1 MSCCY
6 EMIAII
12 KNNKDEERNHPEMRE
27 KRKNQ
32 MPLRT
37 PTVEHPRAEE
47 LQCISEILDQS
58 PIISEMVWQD
68 LTAHVQRQ
76 DSGAHG
82 MSAEQVLRAAII
94 KQMEG
99 FSYEELAFHLLDSS
113 CYRNFCRF
121 GFTHEGFGKS
131 ALCAAIKAIS
141 TQTWEAIN
149 RILIAYAEDKEIE
162 KGREVR
168 IDSTVVS
175 ANIHAPSDATLL
187 WDGVRVIT
195 RILTQL
201 KDRSEGVS
209 IVFSDHTKIAK
220 RRMLAIQYA
229 KNQQVR
235 RKKYQQLLKVS
246 EKVTTYAKSAVH
258 RVEASACLPLIPIV
272 TNLKDVLALTQRV
285 IDQATRRVIQGESVP
300 AEEKVVSL
308 FESHT
313 DVIKKDRRDTLYGHK
328 ICLGVGHSNLVTDC
342 LIVKGNPADSTLMDT
357 MLERHDQIYGRYP
370 LKVALD
376 GGFASKHNLDFAK
389 SKEIKEVCFAKK
401 RGLSIKQMCRSE
413 YVYKRLRRFRAG
425 IESAISW
432 LKRCFGL
439 DRCTWKSL
447 SSFYSYVWA
456 SVVSANLL
464 TLARG
469 RIERT

>member
-1 MSCCY
+1 
-6 EMIAII
+6 
-12 KNNKDEERNHPEMRE
+12 MRE

-32 MPLRT
+32 MPLRI
-37 PTVEHPRAEE
+37 PTIEHPRAEE
-47 LQCISEILDQS
+47 LLRIGEILDEN

-68 LTAHVQRQ
+68 LTSHVRDQ

-149 RILIAYAEDKEIE
+149 RILVTYAEDAEIE

-168 IDSTVVS
+168 MDSTVVS
-175 ANIHAPSDATLL
+175 ANIHEPSDSTLL

-201 KDRSEGVS
+201 KEGVP
-209 IVFSDHTKIAK
+209 IVFSDHTKVAK

-229 KNQQVR
+229 KNDQVR
-235 RKKYQQLLKVS
+235 RKIYQDLLKVS
-246 EKVTTYAKSAVH
+246 EKVSTYAKNAV
-258 RVEASACLPLIPIV
+258 RMVEASACLHLIPIV
-272 TNLKDVLALTQRV
+272 TDLKDVLALTQRV
-285 IDQATRRVIQGESVP
+285 IDQTTRRVIQGESVP
-300 AEEKVVSL
+300 ADEKVVSL

-313 DVIKKDRRDTLYGHK
+313 DIIKKDRRDTLYGHK

-342 LIVKGNPADSTLMDT
+342 LIVKGNPADSTLMDI

-376 GGFASKHNLDFAK
+376 GGFASKRNLDFAK
-389 SKEIKEVCFAKK
+389 SKKIKDVCFAKK
-401 RGLSIKQMCRSE
+401 RGLSIGQMCRSE

-456 SVVSANLL
+456 SIVSANLL
-464 TLARG
+464 TLARSK
-469 RIERT
+469 I

>member
-1 MSCCY
+1 
-6 EMIAII
+6 MIAVI
-12 KNNKDEERNHPEMRE
+12 KDNKDEERSHPEMRE

-32 MPLRT
+32 MPLLI
-37 PTVEHPRAEE
+37 PAIEHPRAEE
-47 LQCISEILDQS
+47 LLRIGRILDEN

-68 LTAHVQRQ
+68 LTSHVHDQ

-149 RILIAYAEDKEIE
+149 RILVTYAEDAEIE

-168 IDSTVVS
+168 MDSTVVS
-175 ANIHAPSDATLL
+175 ANIHEPSDSTLL

-201 KDRSEGVS
+201 KEGVP
-209 IVFSDHTKIAK
+209 IVFSDHTKVAK

-229 KNQQVR
+229 KNDQVR
-235 RKKYQQLLKVS
+235 RKIYQDLLKVS
-246 EKVTTYAKSAVH
+246 EKVSTYAKNAV
-258 RVEASACLPLIPIV
+258 RMVEASACLHLIPIV
-272 TNLKDVLALTQRV
+272 TDLKDVLALTQRV
-285 IDQATRRVIQGESVP
+285 IDQTTRRVIQGESVP
-300 AEEKVVSL
+300 ADEKVVSL

-313 DVIKKDRRDTLYGHK
+313 DIIKKDRRDTLYGHK

-376 GGFASKHNLDFAK
+376 GGFASKRNLDFAK
-389 SKEIKEVCFAKK
+389 SKKIKDVCFAKK
-401 RGLSIKQMCRSE
+401 RGLSIGQMCRSE

-456 SVVSANLL
+456 SIVSANLL
-464 TLARG
+464 TLARSK
-469 RIERT
+469 I

>member
-1 MSCCY
+1 
-6 EMIAII
+6 
-12 KNNKDEERNHPEMRE
+12 MRE

-32 MPLRT
+32 MPLLI
-37 PTVEHPRAEE
+37 PAIEHPRAEE
-47 LQCISEILDQS
+47 LLRIGEILDEN

-68 LTAHVQRQ
+68 LTSHVHDQ

-141 TQTWEAIN
+141 TRTWEAIN
-149 RILIAYAEDKEIE
+149 RILVTYAEDAEIE

-168 IDSTVVS
+168 MDSTVVS
-175 ANIHAPSDATLL
+175 ANIHEPSDSTLL

-201 KDRSEGVS
+201 KEGVP
-209 IVFSDHTKIAK
+209 IVFSDHTKVAK

-229 KNQQVR
+229 KNDQAR
-235 RKKYQQLLKVS
+235 RKIYQDLLKVS
-246 EKVTTYAKSAVH
+246 EKVSTYAKNAV
-258 RVEASACLPLIPIV
+258 RMVEASACLHLIPIV
-272 TNLKDVLALTQRV
+272 TDLKDVLALTQRV
-285 IDQATRRVIQGESVP
+285 IDQTTRRVIQGESVP
-300 AEEKVVSL
+300 ADEKVVSL

-313 DVIKKDRRDTLYGHK
+313 DIIKKDRRDTLYGHK

-376 GGFASKHNLDFAK
+376 GGFASKSNLDFAK
-389 SKEIKEVCFAKK
+389 SKEIKDVCFAKK
-401 RGLSIKQMCRSE
+401 RGLSIRQMCRSE

-425 IESAISW
+425 VESAISW

-456 SVVSANLL
+456 SIVSANLL
-464 TLARG
+464 TLARNK
-469 RIERT
+469 I

>member
-1 MSCCY
+1 
-6 EMIAII
+6 
-12 KNNKDEERNHPEMRE
+12 MRE

-32 MPLRT
+32 MPLRI
-37 PTVEHPRAEE
+37 PTIEHPRAEE
-47 LQCISEILDQS
+47 LLRIGEILDEN

-68 LTAHVQRQ
+68 LTSHVRDQ

-141 TQTWEAIN
+141 TQTWESIN
-149 RILIAYAEDKEIE
+149 RILVTHAGDAEIE

-168 IDSTVVS
+168 MDSTVVS
-175 ANIHAPSDATLL
+175 ANIHEPSDSTLL

-201 KDRSEGVS
+201 KEGVP
-209 IVFSDHTKIAK
+209 IVFSDHTKVAK
-220 RRMLAIQYA
+220 RRMLAIQHA
-229 KNQQVR
+229 KNDQVR
-235 RKKYQQLLKVS
+235 RKIYQDLLKVS
-246 EKVTTYAKSAVH
+246 EKVSTYAKNAV
-258 RVEASACLPLIPIV
+258 RMVEASACLHLIPIV
-272 TNLKDVLALTQRV
+272 TDLKDVLALTQRV
-285 IDQATRRVIQGESVP
+285 IDQTTRRVIQGESVP
-300 AEEKVVSL
+300 ADEKVVSL

-313 DVIKKDRRDTLYGHK
+313 DIIKKDRRDTLYGHK

-342 LIVKGNPADSTLMDT
+342 LIVKGNPADSTLMDI

-376 GGFASKHNLDFAK
+376 GGFASKRNLDFAK
-389 SKEIKEVCFAKK
+389 SKKIKDVCFAKK
-401 RGLSIKQMCRSE
+401 RGLSIGQMCRSE

-456 SVVSANLL
+456 SIVSANLL
-464 TLARG
+464 TLARSK
-469 RIERT
+469 I

>member
-1 MSCCY
+1 
-6 EMIAII
+6 
-12 KNNKDEERNHPEMRE
+12 MRE

-32 MPLRT
+32 MPLLI
-37 PTVEHPRAEE
+37 PTIEHPRAEE
-47 LQCISEILDQS
+47 LLRIGEILDEN

-68 LTAHVQRQ
+68 LTSHVHDQ

-149 RILIAYAEDKEIE
+149 RILVTYAEDAEIE

-168 IDSTVVS
+168 MDSTVVS
-175 ANIHAPSDATLL
+175 ANIHEPSDSTLL

-201 KDRSEGVS
+201 KEGVP
-209 IVFSDHTKIAK
+209 IVFSDHTKVAK

-229 KNQQVR
+229 KNDQAR
-235 RKKYQQLLKVS
+235 RKIYQDLLKVS
-246 EKVTTYAKSAVH
+246 EKVSTYAKNAV
-258 RVEASACLPLIPIV
+258 RMVEASACLHLIPIV
-272 TNLKDVLALTQRV
+272 TDLKDVLALTQRV
-285 IDQATRRVIQGESVP
+285 IDQTTRRVIQGESVP
-300 AEEKVVSL
+300 ADEKVVSL

-313 DVIKKDRRDTLYGHK
+313 DIIKKDRRDTLYGHK

-376 GGFASKHNLDFAK
+376 GGFASKRNLDFAK
-389 SKEIKEVCFAKK
+389 SKKIKDVCFAKK
-401 RGLSIKQMCRSE
+401 RGLSIGQMCRSE

-456 SVVSANLL
+456 SIVSANLL
-464 TLARG
+464 TLARSK
-469 RIERT
+469 I

>member
-1 MSCCY
+1 MFCCY
-6 EMIAII
+6 EMIAVI
-12 KNNKDEERNHPEMRE
+12 KDNKDEERSHPEMRE

-32 MPLRT
+32 MPLLI
-37 PTVEHPRAEE
+37 PAIEHPRAEE
-47 LQCISEILDQS
+47 LLRIGRILDEN

-68 LTAHVQRQ
+68 LTSHVHDQ

-141 TQTWEAIN
+141 TRTWEAIN
-149 RILIAYAEDKEIE
+149 RILVTYAEDAEIE

-168 IDSTVVS
+168 MDSTVVS
-175 ANIHAPSDATLL
+175 ANIHEPSDSTLL

-201 KDRSEGVS
+201 KEGVP
-209 IVFSDHTKIAK
+209 IVFSDHTKVTK

-229 KNQQVR
+229 KNDQAR
-235 RKKYQQLLKVS
+235 RKIYQDLLKVS
-246 EKVTTYAKSAVH
+246 EKVSTYAKNAV
-258 RVEASACLPLIPIV
+258 RMVEASACLHLIPIV
-272 TNLKDVLALTQRV
+272 TDLKDVLALTQRV
-285 IDQATRRVIQGESVP
+285 IDQTTRRVIQGESVP
-300 AEEKVVSL
+300 ADEKVVSL

-313 DVIKKDRRDTLYGHK
+313 DIIKKDRRDTLYGHK

-376 GGFASKHNLDFAK
+376 GGFASKSNLDFAK
-389 SKEIKEVCFAKK
+389 SKEIKDVCFAKK
-401 RGLSIKQMCRSE
+401 RGLSIRQMCRSE

-425 IESAISW
+425 VESAISW

-456 SVVSANLL
+456 SIVSANLL
-464 TLARG
+464 TLARNK
-469 RIERT
+469 I

>member
-1 MSCCY
+1 MFCCY
-6 EMIAII
+6 EMIAVI
-12 KNNKDEERNHPEMRE
+12 KDNKDEERSHPEMRE

-32 MPLRT
+32 MPLLI
-37 PTVEHPRAEE
+37 PAIEHPRAEE
-47 LQCISEILDQS
+47 LLRIGRILDEN

-68 LTAHVQRQ
+68 LTSHVHDQ

-141 TQTWEAIN
+141 TRTWEAIN
-149 RILIAYAEDKEIE
+149 RILVTYAEDAEIE

-168 IDSTVVS
+168 MDSTVVS
-175 ANIHAPSDATLL
+175 ANIHEPSDSTLL

-201 KDRSEGVS
+201 KEGVP
-209 IVFSDHTKIAK
+209 IVFSDHTKVTK

-229 KNQQVR
+229 KNDQVR
-235 RKKYQQLLKVS
+235 RKIYQDLLKVS
-246 EKVTTYAKSAVH
+246 EKVSTYAKNAV
-258 RVEASACLPLIPIV
+258 RMVEASACLHLIPIV
-272 TNLKDVLALTQRV
+272 TDLKDVLALTQRV
-285 IDQATRRVIQGESVP
+285 IDQTTRRVIQGESVP
-300 AEEKVVSL
+300 ADEKVVSL

-313 DVIKKDRRDTLYGHK
+313 DIIKKDRRDTLYGHK
-328 ICLGVGHSNLVTDC
+328 ICLGVGHSNLVADC

-357 MLERHDQIYGRYP
+357 MLERHDQIYGRDP

-376 GGFASKHNLDFAK
+376 GGFASKSNLDFAK
-389 SKEIKEVCFAKK
+389 SKEIKDVCFAKK
-401 RGLSIKQMCRSE
+401 RGLSIRQMCRSE

-425 IESAISW
+425 VESAISW

-456 SVVSANLL
+456 SIVSANLL
-464 TLARG
+464 TLARNK
-469 RIERT
+469 I

>member
-1 MSCCY
+1 
-6 EMIAII
+6 MIAVI
-12 KNNKDEERNHPEMRE
+12 KDNKDEERSHPEMRE

-32 MPLRT
+32 MPLLI
-37 PTVEHPRAEE
+37 PAIEHPRAEE
-47 LQCISEILDQS
+47 LLRIGRILDEN

-68 LTAHVQRQ
+68 LTSHVHDQ
-76 DSGAHG
+76 DGGAHG

-131 ALCAAIKAIS
+131 ALCATIKAIS

-149 RILIAYAEDKEIE
+149 RILVTYAEDAEIE

-168 IDSTVVS
+168 MDSTVVS
-175 ANIHAPSDATLL
+175 ANIHEPSDSTLL

-201 KDRSEGVS
+201 KEGVP
-209 IVFSDHTKIAK
+209 IVFSDHTKVAK
-220 RRMLAIQYA
+220 RRMLAIQHA
-229 KNQQVR
+229 KNDQAR
-235 RKKYQQLLKVS
+235 RKIYRDLLKVS
-246 EKVTTYAKSAVH
+246 EKVRTYAKNAV
-258 RVEASACLPLIPIV
+258 RMVETSACLHLIPIV
-272 TNLKDVLALTQRV
+272 TDLKQVLALTQRV
-285 IDQATRRVIQGESVP
+285 IDQTTRRVIQGESVP
-300 AEEKVVSL
+300 ADEKVVSL

-313 DVIKKDRRDTLYGHK
+313 DIIKKDRRDTLYGHK

-357 MLERHDQIYGRYP
+357 MLERHNQIYGRYP

-376 GGFASKHNLDFAK
+376 GGFASKSNLDFAK
-389 SKEIKEVCFAKK
+389 SKEIKDVCFAKK
-401 RGLSIKQMCRSE
+401 RGLSIRQMCRSE

-425 IESAISW
+425 VESAISW

-456 SVVSANLL
+456 SIVSANLL
-464 TLARG
+464 TLARNK
-469 RIERT
+469 I

>member
-1 MSCCY
+1 
-6 EMIAII
+6 
-12 KNNKDEERNHPEMRE
+12 MRE

-32 MPLRT
+32 MPLLI
-37 PTVEHPRAEE
+37 PAIEHPRAEE
-47 LQCISEILDQS
+47 LLRISRILDEN

-68 LTAHVQRQ
+68 LTSHVHDQ

-149 RILIAYAEDKEIE
+149 RILVTYAEDAEIE

-168 IDSTVVS
+168 MDSTVVS
-175 ANIHAPSDATLL
+175 ANIHEPSDSTLL

-201 KDRSEGVS
+201 KEGVP
-209 IVFSDHTKIAK
+209 IVFSDHTKVAK

-229 KNQQVR
+229 KNDQAR
-235 RKKYQQLLKVS
+235 RKIYQDLLKVS
-246 EKVTTYAKSAVH
+246 EKVSTYAKNAV
-258 RVEASACLPLIPIV
+258 RMVEASACLHLIPIV
-272 TNLKDVLALTQRV
+272 TDLKDVLALTQRV
-285 IDQATRRVIQGESVP
+285 IDQTTRRVIQGESVP
-300 AEEKVVSL
+300 ADEKVVSL

-313 DVIKKDRRDTLYGHK
+313 DIIKKDRRDTLYGHK

-376 GGFASKHNLDFAK
+376 GGFASKRNLDFAK
-389 SKEIKEVCFAKK
+389 SKKIKDVCFAKK
-401 RGLSIKQMCRSE
+401 RGLSIGQMCRSE

-456 SVVSANLL
+456 SIVSANLL
-464 TLARG
+464 TLARSK
-469 RIERT
+469 I

>member
-1 MSCCY
+1 
-6 EMIAII
+6 
-12 KNNKDEERNHPEMRE
+12 MRE

-32 MPLRT
+32 MPLLI
-37 PTVEHPRAEE
+37 PTIEHPRAEE
-47 LQCISEILDQS
+47 LLRIGEILDEN

-68 LTAHVQRQ
+68 LTSHVHDQ

-131 ALCAAIKAIS
+131 ALCAAIKTIS

-149 RILIAYAEDKEIE
+149 RILVTYAEDAEIE

-168 IDSTVVS
+168 MDSTVVS
-175 ANIHAPSDATLL
+175 ANIHEPSDSTLL

-201 KDRSEGVS
+201 KEVVP
-209 IVFSDHTKIAK
+209 IVFSDHTKVAK

-229 KNQQVR
+229 KNDQVR
-235 RKKYQQLLKVS
+235 RKIYQDLLKVS
-246 EKVTTYAKSAVH
+246 EKVSTYAKNAV
-258 RVEASACLPLIPIV
+258 RMVEASACLHLIPIV
-272 TNLKDVLALTQRV
+272 TDLKDVLALTQRV
-285 IDQATRRVIQGESVP
+285 IDQTARRVIQGESVP
-300 AEEKVVSL
+300 ADEKVVSL

-313 DVIKKDRRDTLYGHK
+313 DIIKKDRRDTLYGHK

-376 GGFASKHNLDFAK
+376 GGFASKSNLDFAK
-389 SKEIKEVCFAKK
+389 SKEIKDVCFAKK
-401 RGLSIKQMCRSE
+401 RGLSIRQMCRSE
-413 YVYKRLRRFRAG
+413 YVYKRLRRFRSG
-425 IESAISW
+425 VESAISW

-456 SVVSANLL
+456 SIVSANLL
-464 TLARG
+464 TLARNK
-469 RIERT
+469 I

>member
-12 KNNKDEERNHPEMRE
+12 KNNKDEERSHPEMRE

-32 MPLRT
+32 MPLRI
-37 PTVEHPRAEE
+37 PTIEHPRAEE
-47 LQCISEILDQS
+47 LLRIGRILDEN

-68 LTAHVQRQ
+68 LTSHVHDQ

-149 RILIAYAEDKEIE
+149 RILVTYAEDAEIE

-168 IDSTVVS
+168 MDSTVVS
-175 ANIHAPSDATLL
+175 ANIHEPSDSTLL

-201 KDRSEGVS
+201 KEGVP
-209 IVFSDHTKIAK
+209 IVFSDHTKVAK
-220 RRMLAIQYA
+220 RRMLAIQHA
-229 KNQQVR
+229 KNDQAR
-235 RKKYQQLLKVS
+235 RKIYQDLLKVS
-246 EKVTTYAKSAVH
+246 EKVSTYAKNAV
-258 RVEASACLPLIPIV
+258 RMVEASACLHLIPIV
-272 TNLKDVLALTQRV
+272 TDLKDVLALTQRV
-285 IDQATRRVIQGESVP
+285 IDQTTRRVIQGESVP
-300 AEEKVVSL
+300 ADEKVVSL

-313 DVIKKDRRDTLYGHK
+313 DIIKKDRRDTLYGHK

-376 GGFASKHNLDFAK
+376 GGFASKSNLDFAK
-389 SKEIKEVCFAKK
+389 SKKIKDVCFAKK
-401 RGLSIKQMCRSE
+401 RGLSIGQMCRSE

-456 SVVSANLL
+456 SIVSANLL
-464 TLARG
+464 TLARSK
-469 RIERT
+469 I

>member
-1 MSCCY
+1 
-6 EMIAII
+6 
-12 KNNKDEERNHPEMRE
+12 
-27 KRKNQ
+27 
-32 MPLRT
+32 
-37 PTVEHPRAEE
+37 
-47 LQCISEILDQS
+47 
-58 PIISEMVWQD
+58 MVWQD
-68 LTAHVQRQ
+68 LTSHVHDQ

-149 RILIAYAEDKEIE
+149 RILVTYAEDAEIE

-168 IDSTVVS
+168 MDSTVVS
-175 ANIHAPSDATLL
+175 ANIHEPSDSTLL

-201 KDRSEGVS
+201 KEGVP
-209 IVFSDHTKIAK
+209 IVFSDHTKVAK

-229 KNQQVR
+229 KNDQVR
-235 RKKYQQLLKVS
+235 RKIYQDLLKVS
-246 EKVTTYAKSAVH
+246 EKVSTYAKNAV
-258 RVEASACLPLIPIV
+258 RMVEASACLHLIPIV
-272 TNLKDVLALTQRV
+272 TDLKDVLALTQRV
-285 IDQATRRVIQGESVP
+285 IDQTTRRVIQGESVP
-300 AEEKVVSL
+300 ADEKVVSL

-313 DVIKKDRRDTLYGHK
+313 DIIKKDRRDTLYGHK

-342 LIVKGNPADSTLMDT
+342 LIVKGNPADSTLMDI

-376 GGFASKHNLDFAK
+376 GGFASKRNLDFAK
-389 SKEIKEVCFAKK
+389 SKKIKDVCFAKK
-401 RGLSIKQMCRSE
+401 RGLSIGQMCRSE

-456 SVVSANLL
+456 SIVSANLL
-464 TLARG
+464 TLARSK
-469 RIERT
+469 I

>member
-1 MSCCY
+1 
-6 EMIAII
+6 
-12 KNNKDEERNHPEMRE
+12 MRE

-32 MPLRT
+32 MPLLI
-37 PTVEHPRAEE
+37 PTIEHPRAEE
-47 LQCISEILDQS
+47 LLRIGEILDEN

-68 LTAHVQRQ
+68 LTSHVHDQ

-141 TQTWEAIN
+141 TRTWEAIN
-149 RILIAYAEDKEIE
+149 RILVTYAEDAEIE

-168 IDSTVVS
+168 MDSTVVS
-175 ANIHAPSDATLL
+175 ANIHEPSDSTLL

-201 KDRSEGVS
+201 KEGVP
-209 IVFSDHTKIAK
+209 IVFSDHTKVTK

-229 KNQQVR
+229 KNDQAR
-235 RKKYQQLLKVS
+235 RKIYQDLLKVS
-246 EKVTTYAKSAVH
+246 EKVSTYAKNAV
-258 RVEASACLPLIPIV
+258 RMVEASACLHLIPIV
-272 TNLKDVLALTQRV
+272 TDLKDVLALTQRV
-285 IDQATRRVIQGESVP
+285 IDQTTRRVIQGESVP
-300 AEEKVVSL
+300 ADEKVVSL

-313 DVIKKDRRDTLYGHK
+313 DIIKKDRRDTLYGHK

-376 GGFASKHNLDFAK
+376 GGFASKSNLDFAK
-389 SKEIKEVCFAKK
+389 SKEIKDVCFAKK
-401 RGLSIKQMCRSE
+401 RGLSIRQMCRSE

-425 IESAISW
+425 VESAISW

-456 SVVSANLL
+456 SIVSANLL
-464 TLARG
+464 TLARNK
-469 RIERT
+469 I

>member
-1 MSCCY
+1 
-6 EMIAII
+6 
-12 KNNKDEERNHPEMRE
+12 MRE

-32 MPLRT
+32 MPLLI
-37 PTVEHPRAEE
+37 PTIEHPRAEE
-47 LQCISEILDQS
+47 LLRIGEILDEN

-68 LTAHVQRQ
+68 LTSHVHDQ

-141 TQTWEAIN
+141 TRTWEAIN
-149 RILIAYAEDKEIE
+149 RILVTYAEDAEIE

-168 IDSTVVS
+168 MDSTVVS
-175 ANIHAPSDATLL
+175 ANIHEPSDSTLL

-201 KDRSEGVS
+201 KEGVP
-209 IVFSDHTKIAK
+209 IVFSDHTKVAK

-229 KNQQVR
+229 KNDQAR
-235 RKKYQQLLKVS
+235 RKIYQDLLKVS
-246 EKVTTYAKSAVH
+246 EKVSTYAKNAV
-258 RVEASACLPLIPIV
+258 RMVEASACLHLIPIV
-272 TNLKDVLALTQRV
+272 TDLKDVLALTQRV
-285 IDQATRRVIQGESVP
+285 IDQTTRRVIQGESVP
-300 AEEKVVSL
+300 ADEKVVSL

-313 DVIKKDRRDTLYGHK
+313 DIIKKDRRDTLYGHK

-342 LIVKGNPADSTLMDT
+342 LIVKGNAADSTLMDT

-376 GGFASKHNLDFAK
+376 GGFASKRNLDFAK
-389 SKEIKEVCFAKK
+389 SKKIKDVCFAKK
-401 RGLSIKQMCRSE
+401 RGLSIGQMCRSE

-456 SVVSANLL
+456 SIVSANLL
-464 TLARG
+464 TLARSK
-469 RIERT
+469 I